1 MVYISSES
9 DYIIVLKLFFF
20 LYDCYGVNNLFCIL
34 CLKGLGNDSLF
45 YLLFIILVLLS
56 LRVREEVEVILMIYE
71 IVVMSLSKINCLD
84 LFVEW
89 VIWMK

>member
-1 MVYISSES
+1 M
-9 DYIIVLKLFFF
+9 
-20 LYDCYGVNNLFCIL
+20 NNLFRIL

-71 IVVMSLSKINCLD
+71 IVVMSSSKINC
-84 LFVEW
+84 
-89 VIWMK
+89 

>member
-1 MVYISSES
+1 M
-9 DYIIVLKLFFF
+9 
-20 LYDCYGVNNLFCIL
+20 NNLFCIL
-34 CLKGLGNDSLF
+34 CLKGLRNDSLF

>member
-1 MVYISSES
+1 MN
-9 DYIIVLKLFFF
+9 D
-20 LYDCYGVNNLFCIL
+20 LFCIL

>member
-1 MVYISSES
+1 M
-9 DYIIVLKLFFF
+9 
-20 LYDCYGVNNLFCIL
+20 NNLFRIL

>member
-1 MVYISSES
+1 M
-9 DYIIVLKLFFF
+9 
-20 LYDCYGVNNLFCIL
+20 NNLFCIL

>member
-1 MVYISSES
+1 M
-9 DYIIVLKLFFF
+9 
-20 LYDCYGVNNLFCIL
+20 NNLFCIL

-71 IVVMSLSKINCLD
+71 IVVMSFSKINCLD
-84 LFVEW
+84 LLVEW

>member
-20 LYDCYGVNNLFCIL
+20 LYDCYGVNNLFRIL
-34 CLKGLGNDSLF
+34 CLKGLRNDSLF